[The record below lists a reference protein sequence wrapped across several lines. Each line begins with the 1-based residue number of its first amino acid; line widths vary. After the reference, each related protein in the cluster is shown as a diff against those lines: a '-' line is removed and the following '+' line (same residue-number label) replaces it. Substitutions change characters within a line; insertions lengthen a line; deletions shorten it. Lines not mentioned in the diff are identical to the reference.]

1 LHSSKLWHLHYA
13 VSFGGSN
20 LAMQF
25 ARSAQRHEASASM
38 PQYRFNVRRDE
49 RLFLDPESQELP
61 GIEEAEAEAL
71 HALAE
76 MAKDAIPDT
85 MNRELAVE
93 VADETGKPLLIAKLI
108 LRITRDG

>member
-1 LHSSKLWHLHYA
+1 
-13 VSFGGSN
+13 
-20 LAMQF
+20 MQF
-25 ARSAQRHEASASM
+25 PRSAQPHEASASM

-61 GIEEAEAEAL
+61 GFEEAEAEAL

-93 VADETGKPLLIAKLI
+93 VTDETGKSLLITKLI

>member
-1 LHSSKLWHLHYA
+1 
-13 VSFGGSN
+13 
-20 LAMQF
+20 
-25 ARSAQRHEASASM
+25 M

-93 VADETGKPLLIAKLI
+93 VADETGKPLLVAKLI
-108 LRITRDG
+108 LRITRDGRLSSM

>member
-1 LHSSKLWHLHYA
+1 
-13 VSFGGSN
+13 
-20 LAMQF
+20 
-25 ARSAQRHEASASM
+25 M

-76 MAKDAIPDT
+76 MAKDAIPGT
-85 MNRELAVE
+85 MDRELAVE
-93 VADETGKPLLIAKLI
+93 VADETGRPLLIAKII
-108 LRITRDG
+108 LGITRDG